1 MYGILDILGLRLPF
15 LDSDPRPYLSK
26 QAIVLNEDTKSRVSV
41 HAGELLVGASSG
53 PPTSPSSSSLP
64 DHFGTFTH
72 IETVILD
79 YLNLI
84 PASLAK
90 ELVAFVLSQPT
101 SPPLPSSALYQN
113 SNQLLSLPL
122 FEMQI
127 WGGVRYTDID
137 HSVSSLASSNSTQL
151 FFGSSHGNQFR
162 QWAIEGGATVQTGQV
177 GGIDWSL
184 NSLEVDI
191 VVDKTLRNQ
200 TFLRIWNETL
210 LGGAVGITQEQVW
223 SSLTRI

>member
-1 MYGILDILGLRLPF
+1 MGLRLPF
-15 LDSDPRPYLSK
+15 LDSDPRIHLPK
-26 QAIVLNEDTKSRVSV
+26 QALVLNEDTKSRVSL
-41 HAGELLVGASSG
+41 HAGELLVGACSG

-72 IETVILD
+72 VEGVILD

-101 SPPLPSSALYQN
+101 TPPLPSSALYQL
-113 SNQLLSLPL
+113 SDKLLSLPL
-122 FEMQI
+122 LEIQI

-137 HSVSSLASSNSTQL
+137 HTLSSLASSNSTQL
-151 FFGSSHGNQFR
+151 FFGSSHGNDLR
-162 QWAIEGGATVQTGQV
+162 QWAIAGSTTSQNGQT

-184 NSLEVDI
+184 SSLEGNI
-191 VVDKTLRNQ
+191 VVDKTLRNK
-200 TFLRIWNETL
+200 TFLRVWNETL
-210 LGGAVGITQEQVW
+210 LPVGGAAGITQEQVW
-223 SSLTRI
+223 SSLTGI